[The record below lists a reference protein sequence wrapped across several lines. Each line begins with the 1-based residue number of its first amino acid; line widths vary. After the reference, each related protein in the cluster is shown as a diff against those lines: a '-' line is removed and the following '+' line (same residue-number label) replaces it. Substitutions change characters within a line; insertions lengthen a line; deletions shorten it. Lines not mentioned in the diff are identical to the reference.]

1 MRMGIKHTKQI
12 DEYDCGLACVT
23 SIYKSFKKII

>member
-1 MRMGIKHTKQI
+1 MKHTKQI